1 MSYLDASAAPRTGPI
16 RRAIAWMDENGP
28 LSWIA
33 LMVASFIFAGPLGL
47 LVLGFILFTGRF
59 GKGRRRRAEAR
70 QFCAQRFGGYGMHM
84 SRPSGNAA
92 FDNYKAETIAR
103 LEREQNDFEA
113 FLKRLRDARD
123 KAEFDQ
129 YMDERART
137 AAEESPEAE
146 PEAASTGTTLD
157 HKGDAK

>member
-1 MSYLDASAAPRTGPI
+1 MSYLDASAAPRLGPI
-16 RRAIAWMDENGP
+16 RRAVAWMDENGP
-28 LSWIA
+28 ISWIA
-33 LMVASFIFAGPLGL
+33 LMVAAFIFTGPFGL

-59 GKGRRRRAEAR
+59 GKGCRRRTEAR
-70 QFCAQRFGGYGMHM
+70 RFGGERFAGYGVHM

-92 FDNYKAETIAR
+92 FDNYKADTIAR

-129 YMDERART
+129 YMDERAR
-137 AAEESPEAE
+137 
-146 PEAASTGTTLD
+146 AASESDAPNDAALD
-157 HKGDAK
+157 PAHAEKGDAK